1 MDKEGTAARESAV
14 AGTNRQKDTKHRDRK
29 LRGAARTNPE
39 KCGALQRGEKERSNN
54 VLTLD
59 WVG

>member
-29 LRGAARTNPE
+29 LRGASRTNLE
-39 KCGALQRGEKERSNN
+39 HCNVERKREATMS
-54 VLTLD
+54 LH
-59 WVG
+59 